1 MHRCVFLDRDN
12 TLIRNDGD
20 LGDPER
26 VELIQGAASAVA
38 SLRGLGYRVVVITNQ
53 GGVARGRYKEAAV
66 QAVHARLNDLI
77 AHYANGARIDAFYYC
92 PYHPEG
98 NLKQYRKDHPDRK
111 PQPGML
117 LRAAED
123 LSLDLT
129 QSWMVGD
136 QVRDVQAGAAAG
148 TRTILLRPDAER
160 LAHVDPSDLQGLD
173 PELAQ
178 TVSTPPRR
186 VPDFF
191 AHDLVEAVRI
201 IAQQRKPE
209 ATADPK
215 LAGKFHGRKWDAAAI
230 AELQRTGRP
239 PKPADAAEQE
249 DAEAPTQSPAASDP
263 RSPAAAAT
271 SDRGDSQADSDTKPR
286 PFRPWGTSEPRAY
299 IDTPI
304 ARAIRARRKAQE
316 QQQQRE
322 ADAAASSATPA
333 PTAASTAAPP
343 ATPAVEEPGTSAVEA
358 SAAAAAPAVEHPAV
372 AAPSQPAEA
381 EAPAPPPA
389 SDAHAAAAEAPARES
404 SSPPRAASH
413 AAASEEP
420 VRVTASSVETDKLL
434 RQILQE
440 LRAQRGE
447 APEFSSL
454 TIVAIVMQ
462 MAAVLCLVGGLW
474 MGGEEDGL
482 FIRWLGAGLLVQL
495 ATIALL
501 LFDRRR

>member
-53 GGVARGRYKEAAV
+53 GGVARGRYKEADV
-66 QAVHARLNDLI
+66 EAVHARLNDLI

-123 LSLDLT
+123 LSLDLI
-129 QSWMVGD
+129 QSWTVGD

-160 LAHVDPSDLQGLD
+160 LAHVDPHDLQGLD

-178 TVSTPPRR
+178 AVSTPPRR

-239 PKPADAAEQE
+239 PKPADASEQE
-249 DAEAPTQSPAASDP
+249 DAEAPTQ
-263 RSPAAAAT
+263 
-271 SDRGDSQADSDTKPR
+271 
-286 PFRPWGTSEPRAY
+286 
-299 IDTPI
+299 
-304 ARAIRARRKAQE
+304 
-316 QQQQRE
+316 
-322 ADAAASSATPA
+322 
-333 PTAASTAAPP
+333 
-343 ATPAVEEPGTSAVEA
+343 
-358 SAAAAAPAVEHPAV
+358 
-372 AAPSQPAEA
+372 
-381 EAPAPPPA
+381 
-389 SDAHAAAAEAPARES
+389 
-404 SSPPRAASH
+404 
-413 AAASEEP
+413 
-420 VRVTASSVETDKLL
+420 
-434 RQILQE
+434 
-440 LRAQRGE
+440 
-447 APEFSSL
+447 
-454 TIVAIVMQ
+454 
-462 MAAVLCLVGGLW
+462 
-474 MGGEEDGL
+474 
-482 FIRWLGAGLLVQL
+482 
-495 ATIALL
+495 
-501 LFDRRR
+501 

>member
-20 LGDPER
+20 LGNPER

-38 SLRGLGYRVVVITNQ
+38 SLRGLGYRVVVVTNQ
-53 GGVARGRYKEAAV
+53 GGIARGRFKEADV
-66 QAVHARLNDLI
+66 DAVHARLNDLI
-77 AHYANGARIDAFYYC
+77 AHYANGARIDAFYFC

-123 LSLDLT
+123 LSLDRV
-129 QSWMVGD
+129 QSWTVGD
-136 QVRDVQAGAAAG
+136 QARDVQAGAAAG

-160 LAHVDPSDLQGLD
+160 LAHVDPGDLQGLD

-178 TVSTPPRR
+178 AVSTPPRR

-215 LAGKFHGRKWDAAAI
+215 LAGKFHGRKWDANAI

-239 PKPADAAEQE
+239 PKPADAAET
-249 DAEAPTQSPAASDP
+249 EAAPRTEGQSPRDQSSSPAAGSVGGDQA
-263 RSPAAAAT
+263 SSGAAAT
-271 SDRGDSQADSDTKPR
+271 TAR

-304 ARAIRARRKAQE
+304 ARAIRARRKAQDSP
-316 QQQQRE
+316 RE
-322 ADAAASSATPA
+322 ADEAANPPTGSPTETSAIDVSHERERATATPA
-333 PTAASTAAPP
+333 SSDTVEPATESASASPTITVPETTRPVSRETTESPAVRGEAEPTGSEHTAFESTASASTDDANPRERIR
-343 ATPAVEEPGTSAVEA
+343 VSDGSA
-358 SAAAAAPAVEHPAV
+358 
-372 AAPSQPAEA
+372 
-381 EAPAPPPA
+381 
-389 SDAHAAAAEAPARES
+389 
-404 SSPPRAASH
+404 
-413 AAASEEP
+413 
-420 VRVTASSVETDKLL
+420 ETGKVL

-440 LRAQRGE
+440 LRTQRGE
-447 APEFSSL
+447 SPEFSAL
-454 TIVAIVMQ
+454 TILAIVMQ
-462 MAAVLCLVGGLW
+462 MAAALCLVGGLW
-474 MGGEEDGL
+474 MGGEEVGL
-482 FIRWLGAGLLVQL
+482 FARWLGAGLLVQL

-501 LFDRRR
+501 LFDRHR